1 MYTWGDLKKITFA
14 KLDLTDDNV
23 NSIETDLLSRIP
35 YYANEAMTQICSAIK
50 PYVKYHE
57 FKITEPN
64 TIEDL
69 SKIDNNFISFSDNI
83 NYYKPL
89 NNNSSVLSAYDSK
102 VNEEF
107 NKRYGNYSSDFIEAS
122 DDDFVYYGYGSL
134 LFKKPGTYKI
144 AYNRRWLDFTT
155 LADNDVLVVPNDI
168 KGDSVL
174 PVPVPND
181 ILDAIP
187 SYIASQCYKVD
198 DEVKSSI
205 YRNEF
210 EMAIA
215 RIDNTDWSTSKTLKI
230 GGDWW

>member
-1 MYTWGDLKKITFA
+1 MYTWGDLKEITFA
-14 KLDLTDDNV
+14 KLDLTYDSE
-23 NSIETDLLSRIP
+23 NSIENDLLDRIP

-50 PYVKYHE
+50 PCVEYKE
-57 FKITEPN
+57 FEIDEPN
-64 TIEDL
+64 TIENL
-69 SKIDNNFISFSDNI
+69 SKIDNDFISFSDNI

-89 NNNSSVLSAYDSK
+89 NKNYSVLSAYDSK

-107 NKRYGNYSSDFIEAS
+107 NKRYGNYSSDFVEAS

-134 LFKKPGTYKI
+134 LFKKPGIYKI
-144 AYNRRWLDFTT
+144 AYNKRWVDFTT
-155 LADNDVLVVPNDI
+155 LKDDDVL
-168 KGDSVL
+168 S
-174 PVPVPND
+174 VPND